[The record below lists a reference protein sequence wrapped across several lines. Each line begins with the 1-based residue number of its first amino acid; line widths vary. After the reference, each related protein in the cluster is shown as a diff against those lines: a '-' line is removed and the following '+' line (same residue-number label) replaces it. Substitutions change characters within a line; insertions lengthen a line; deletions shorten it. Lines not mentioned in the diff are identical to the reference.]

1 LATDVAFKVLYGFN
15 ECNFLGGLEAT
26 ATPFLPACV
35 SVGNAA
41 NALIQDC
48 YFDFEGTPAVVGG
61 RIAIETESTLGA
73 LTNPGYLTV
82 AGCTFNKMGAN
93 ADDVNIRG
101 AIYVQDI
108 AKLQVTDNR
117 FLDSTSAAIVWGA
130 EVDTVEVAGNM
141 VDGLVG
147 TNVLGGIVSVVT
159 TRTTPGDNWL
169 IDSNELIDV
178 AANAIVIDGASGG
191 VDVSFVSILN
201 NVIDSPTAA
210 AVLVENVDGLTIG
223 KNQINMA
230 SLDAVNAIQI
240 DTDGVT
246 GLIKI
251 QGNSLVNVG
260 SATGTAILSDV
271 TCTGAIF
278 DVDGNSIEN
287 GIDGITITGAATT
300 ALITNNAMHEVTG
313 DLLTVQNLT
322 NCTIDGN
329 SYTGT
334 APTKYADNDGT
345 ITNLVVG
352 ENLWPQADDSI
363 TSVASASALPI
374 TAHYH
379 LLTGTTAVNTLAMG
393 ADVKGWIVTIQGPA
407 ASSVTFNNG
416 ASLNLGSATRVLSA
430 TDTLTLGNA
439 GSNVWNEVAFSNN

>member
-1 LATDVAFKVLYGFN
+1 
-15 ECNFLGGLEAT
+15 
-26 ATPFLPACV
+26 
-35 SVGNAA
+35 
-41 NALIQDC
+41 
-48 YFDFEGTPAVVGG
+48 
-61 RIAIETESTLGA
+61 
-73 LTNPGYLTV
+73 
-82 AGCTFNKMGAN
+82 
-93 ADDVNIRG
+93 
-101 AIYVQDI
+101 
-108 AKLQVTDNR
+108 
-117 FLDSTSAAIVWGA
+117 
-130 EVDTVEVAGNM
+130 
-141 VDGLVG
+141 
-147 TNVLGGIVSVVT
+147 
-159 TRTTPGDNWL
+159 
-169 IDSNELIDV
+169 
-178 AANAIVIDGASGG
+178 
-191 VDVSFVSILN
+191 
-201 NVIDSPTAA
+201 
-210 AVLVENVDGLTIG
+210 VLVENVDGLTIG